1 VQALSWLLLALL
13 AVLGARRLLLI
24 VAALLPP
31 RKVERG
37 FAPSVAVL
45 VSARNEESTVPE
57 LLHALERLDYP
68 SGRIRFVLVSDASR
82 DATPVLFQRW
92 VAGRSDAQCL
102 ALAAPA
108 GKAEALNRGLALVP
122 RSDLIAV
129 YDADQRPEPSSLGTL
144 AAVFTDPR
152 VGAASGYRAPL
163 NPDLSLVSRYAALES
178 WVHQL
183 VNQAGRDRLGWNPP
197 SMGGNCLYRGRAL
210 EQVGGF
216 PAGSFGEDTEVSLAL
231 VAGGWQSRF
240 IRGAVAGSA
249 LAESLRHY
257 WQQRARWNWGLWK
270 AGRRATGLESWMVVL
285 GYADRLLI
293 LAAALL
299 VAAGQMNVLWPA
311 LYLAAPCLASVVALW
326 RAGIRRRI
334 PGYLFSPVLL
344 FAVDVAVTLA
354 STLAVVFRRRP
365 KWGGKA

>member
-1 VQALSWLLLALL
+1 
-13 AVLGARRLLLI
+13 
-24 VAALLPP
+24 
-31 RKVERG
+31 
-37 FAPSVAVL
+37 
-45 VSARNEESTVPE
+45 
-57 LLHALERLDYP
+57 
-68 SGRIRFVLVSDASR
+68 
-82 DATPVLFQRW
+82 
-92 VAGRSDAQCL
+92 
-102 ALAAPA
+102 
-108 GKAEALNRGLALVP
+108 
-122 RSDLIAV
+122 
-129 YDADQRPEPSSLGTL
+129 
-144 AAVFTDPR
+144 
-152 VGAASGYRAPL
+152 
-163 NPDLSLVSRYAALES
+163 
-178 WVHQL
+178 
-183 VNQAGRDRLGWNPP
+183 
-197 SMGGNCLYRGRAL
+197 MGGNCLYRGRAL

-240 IRGAVAGSA
+240 VRGAVAGSA

-270 AGRRATGLESWMVVL
+270 AGRHATGLESWMVVL

-299 VAAGQMNVLWPA
+299 VAAGEMNVLWPA
-311 LYLAAPCLASVVALW
+311 LYLSAPCLASVVALW